1 MAVATNDGW
10 GRRVAPP
17 LWKEMRLQIEGK
29 GRAKRRRPKAYGKET
44 RVLGDGGEENGGVS
58 IEESSDARGANERRR
73 VA

>member
-1 MAVATNDGW
+1 MGASRRPNDLERIGDCKLRER
-10 GRRVAPP
+10 GTLKR
-17 LWKEMRLQIEGK
+17 E
-29 GRAKRRRPKAYGKET
+29 RRRSKAYGKET

>member
-1 MAVATNDGW
+1 
-10 GRRVAPP
+10 
-17 LWKEMRLQIEGK
+17 MRERGTLKRE
-29 GRAKRRRPKAYGKET
+29 RRRSKPYGKET